1 MRKLL
6 KKYLLYAL
14 GAMCLTGCGTAGKTD
29 AAGSV
34 LAPVEYMKMLQ
45 SDKKAYLLD
54 VRRADEYAAGHL
66 PGAALLDVTDSVAFA
81 RGVELLDKG
90 IKLIQIS
97 IDRTAAGAAVVDR
110 RMGQPDVDEIDLA
123 SAEMIYRNQRTG
135 FISGDHFCRG

>member
-1 MRKLL
+1 
-6 KKYLLYAL
+6 
-14 GAMCLTGCGTAGKTD
+14 MCLTGCGTAGKTD

-81 RGVELLDKG
+81 RGVELLDKEKNIYIYCRSG
-90 IKLIQIS
+90 RRSRK
-97 IDRTAAGAAVVDR
+97 AADILSAKGFKVTDMQGGYNAWK
-110 RMGQPDVDEIDLA
+110 EIFDK
-123 SAEMIYRNQRTG
+123 
-135 FISGDHFCRG
+135 